1 MSGIIKKVS
10 VKKGLQPGAL
20 VHIGDKKVE
29 EVKIEVIDYD
39 AEHFEEKELAEFRET
54 EKYIDESTV
63 TWLNMVGLH
72 DVQFIQKLGE
82 HFGIHR
88 LVLEDVL
95 NTDLRPELDDYE
107 DYIYICLKMLYIE
120 ESTGQLL
127 VEQISLILCPKTV
140 LCFQEVEGDAFE
152 PVRERLRNSTGRI
165 RRVGPDYLAY
175 ALVDAIVDNYFI
187 VLEEIGDMIIK
198 LEDELMNDPSNETL
212 RKIYAVKREMVM
224 LRKYIWPLR
233 ELVLKLQ
240 MSESPLIEKGSKI
253 YIQDLYSHALHIT
266 DTLETYRDMISDMLD
281 TYLSLSSN
289 KMNEVMKILTIMAS
303 IFIPLTFVA
312 GIYGMNFE
320 DMPELHHRWGYPAAI
335 AVMVIIAIGMVYYFR
350 KKKWL

>member
-1 MSGIIKKVS
+1 MPGIIKKVS
-10 VKKGLQPGAL
+10 VKRGLQPGAL
-20 VHIGDKKVE
+20 VHIGEKKVE
-29 EVKIEVIDYD
+29 EVSVNVIDYD
-39 AEHFEEKELAEFRET
+39 VEHCEDRTLTDVDET
-54 EKYIDESTV
+54 EQYLDKSTV
-63 TWLNMVGLH
+63 TWINIVGLH
-72 DVQFIQKLGE
+72 SIEFIQKLGK

-107 DYIYICLKMLYIE
+107 DYLFISLKMLYIE
-120 ESTGQLL
+120 EKTSELL
-127 VEQISLILCPKTV
+127 AEQVSLILCPNTV
-140 LCFQEVEGDAFE
+140 ICFQEIEGDAFE
-152 PVRERLRNSTGRI
+152 AVRERIRHSTGRI
-165 RRVGPDYLAY
+165 RRAGPDYLAY
-175 ALVDAIVDNYFI
+175 ALVDAIVDHYFI
-187 VLEEIGDMIIK
+187 VLEEVGDMIIR
-198 LEDELMNDPSNETL
+198 LEDELMNNPTSTTL

-233 ELVLKLQ
+233 ELVLKFQ
-240 MSESPLIEKGSKI
+240 MSESQLIQKGTKI
-253 YIQDLYSHALHIT
+253 YIKDLYSHAVHIT
-266 DTLETYRDMISDMLD
+266 DTLESYRDMISDMLD

-335 AVMVIIAIGMVYYFR
+335 TVMVLIAVGMVYYFR